1 MQRIN
6 HFVPERHV
14 EQFRSLARQ
23 TEIPV
28 AELMRRMFDFCL
40 KPDVI
45 NVIVPS
51 MSGQVRLDC
60 HR

>member
-40 KPDVI
+40 QKEVLDRI
-45 NVIVPS
+45 MPS
-51 MSGQVRLDC
+51 MSGQISLLK
-60 HR
+60 